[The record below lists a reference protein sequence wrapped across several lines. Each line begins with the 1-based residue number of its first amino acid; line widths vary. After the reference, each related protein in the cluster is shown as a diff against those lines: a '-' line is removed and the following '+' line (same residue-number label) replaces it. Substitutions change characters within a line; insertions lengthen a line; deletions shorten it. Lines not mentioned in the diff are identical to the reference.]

1 MERQICRKL
10 VSWML
15 RKATRVAFVG
25 STTHSVA
32 AKCSTKEV
40 KPCRSECGKQGPEV
54 GRATKGGVTPSPMW
68 FTRTFRKSLGF
79 EVHLGF

>member
-1 MERQICRKL
+1 M
-10 VSWML
+10 SWML

-25 STTHSVA
+25 STAHSVA
-32 AKCSTKEV
+32 AKCSHRCQAPMVKEV